1 MMDWNTL
8 LPTTPAQY
16 LPVMAGQPQDLPL
29 FAALGSGIETLVFTG
44 PEAAKFLQGQV
55 TCDLGE
61 ITAGNVRLGAHCN
74 PKGRAQATFL
84 AFSQAFADP
93 LAAPADASTPS
104 DQQTITLLLPA
115 GMAEHT
121 EAQLKKFA
129 MFSKVTLQRPEG
141 PDAMRAA
148 IVGGTEALDWLH
160 QHGVNPGTL
169 MQLCRHGAAVHI
181 AALDAEQRLFLVL
194 ATANALKALLDQLP
208 PHAVIAQQPGWW
220 QCLTALGQAHVT
232 ATTQEE
238 FIPQE
243 LNYDLNQGVSFKKGC
258 YKGQEIIARLHF
270 KGTPKFR
277 TLRFGCQSAMP
288 LQAGSHV
295 NDKNGARLGQ
305 IAQVART
312 GEQSYELL
320 LVTKPDAIASGESVI
335 TDTGITLQL
344 TRLPLPYALP

>member
-61 ITAGNVRLGAHCN
+61 ITAGYVRLGAHCN

-84 AFSQAFADP
+84 AFSQALAAP
-93 LAAPADASTPS
+93 LAAPADGTTPS

-115 GMAEHT
+115 GMAEPT

-129 MFSKVTLQRPEG
+129 MFSKVSLQRPDG
-141 PDAMRAA
+141 PDAIRAV
-148 IVGGTEALDWLH
+148 IVGGTEASAWLH
-160 QHGVNPGTL
+160 QQGVNPGMP
-169 MQLCRHGAAVHI
+169 MQLCGNASAIRVAM
-181 AALDAEQRLFLVL
+181 LDAEQRLFLLL
-194 ATANALKALLDQLP
+194 ASANDLKTLLDKLP
-208 PHAVIAQQPGWW
+208 AHAILAQQSGWW
-220 QCLTALGQAHVT
+220 QCLTALGQAHVIT
-232 ATTQEE
+232 TTQEE

-243 LNYDLNQGVSFKKGC
+243 LNYDLNQGISFKKGC

-277 TLRFGCQSAMP
+277 TLRFACQSAMP
-288 LQAGSHV
+288 LQAGTHV
-295 NDKNGARLGQ
+295 NDMNGARLGQ

-320 LVTKPDAIASGESVI
+320 LVTKPDAIATGESVV

>member
-16 LPVMAGQPQDLPL
+16 LPVMAGQPQDLRL

-61 ITAGNVRLGAHCN
+61 ITAGYVRLGAHCN

-84 AFSQAFADP
+84 AFSEALADT
-93 LAAPADASTPS
+93 STQP

-115 GMAEHT
+115 GMAEPT
-121 EAQLKKFA
+121 AAQLKKFA

-141 PDAMRAA
+141 LDAMRAV
-148 IVGGTEALDWLH
+148 IVGGIEAFDWLH

-169 MQLCRHGAAVHI
+169 MQLCGHGAAVRV
-181 AALDAEQRLFLVL
+181 AALDTEQRLFLLL
-194 ATANALKALLDQLP
+194 ATANEIKALLDQLP
-208 PHAVIAQQPGWW
+208 PHAVTAQQTGWW

-288 LQAGSHV
+288 LQAGTHV
-295 NDKNGARLGQ
+295 NDKHGARLGQ

-320 LVTKPDAIASGESVI
+320 LVTKPDAIATGESVI